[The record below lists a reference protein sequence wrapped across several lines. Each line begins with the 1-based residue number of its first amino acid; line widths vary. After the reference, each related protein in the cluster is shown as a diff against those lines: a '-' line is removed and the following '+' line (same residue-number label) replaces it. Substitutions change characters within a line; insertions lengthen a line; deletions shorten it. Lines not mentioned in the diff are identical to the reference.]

1 MSDNNKEPRKLTLG
15 AIITYVIAL
24 LFFLFVFY
32 MLTLNWHG

>member
-1 MSDNNKEPRKLTLG
+1 MSDNNKKPRKLTLG
-15 AIITYVIAL
+15 DIITYIIGF